1 MITSKKIHFISIGGS
16 VMHSLAI
23 NLKLNGNIVTGSD
36 DKIYDPTKSILKKYN
51 LYPKS
56 IGYRKKNILKN
67 LDFVI
72 VGMHTKKNNVELLE
86 AKKLKLK
93 IISFP
98 EFIRE
103 FSQNKQRVVIAG
115 SHGKSTITS
124 IIMHVLKFANKDFD
138 YVVGAKVNGFDFNI
152 KLSNS
157 PMIIIEGDEYLTS
170 PLDKRP
176 KFLNYDHHI
185 VLVNGISW
193 DHANVF
199 PTLDIYLNQFKKL
212 LKKTSKGGT
221 IIVYDGDENIDKIK
235 IKPEEGKSL
244 IKYNVHNNTIK
255 NGKTLLIN
263 NTKKI
268 PIKIFGDHNM
278 QNISGALTVL
288 KELGITEKMFYQ
300 AIKSYSTPKI
310 RLEILKKLKNRIVF
324 RDFAHSPSKV
334 LSTVKAVKKQFK
346 NKLACILE
354 LHTLSSL
361 NEKFIKNYKNTLNAS
376 DKAILYFSNKK
387 IVNKFSKKKMRKI
400 FNNDKLICC
409 NTVDNLKKNLKLIF
423 TKKNNI
429 LLMSSGNFDNLEI
442 NKFFNF
448 VKNK

>member
-16 VMHSLAI
+16 VMHSLAV
-23 NLKLNGNIVTGSD
+23 NLKLNGNIITGSD
-36 DKIYDPTKSILKKYN
+36 DKIYDPSKSILKKHN
-51 LYPKS
+51 LFPKS
-56 IGYRKKNILKN
+56 LGYNKKNISKKLN
-67 LDFVI
+67 FVI

-86 AKKLKLK
+86 AKKLKLR

-115 SHGKSTITS
+115 SHGKSTVTS
-124 IIMHVLKFANKDFD
+124 MIMHVLKFANKDFD
-138 YVVGAKVNGFDFNI
+138 YVVGAKVNGFEFNL
-152 KLSNS
+152 KLSNA
-157 PMIIIEGDEYLTS
+157 PIIIIEGDEYLSS
-170 PLDKRP
+170 PINKKP

-185 VLVNGISW
+185 VLINGISW

-199 PTLDIYLNQFKKL
+199 PTLNIYLNQFKKL
-212 LKKTSKGGT
+212 FENTRKGGT
-221 IIVYDGDENIDKIK
+221 IIFYEGDENIDKIL
-235 IKPEEGKSL
+235 INPEEGKSI
-244 IKYNVHNNTIK
+244 IKYNLHDNFIK
-255 NGKTLLIN
+255 NGKTFLITN
-263 NTKKI
+263 NKKI

-288 KELGITEKMFYQ
+288 KELGITKNIFYK
-300 AIKSYSTPKI
+300 AIINYTTPKI
-310 RLEILKKLKNRIVF
+310 RLEILKNLKNQLVF

-346 NKLACILE
+346 NKLSCVLE

-361 NEKFIKNYKNTLNAS
+361 NEKFLKNYKNTLNDS
-376 DKAILYFSNKK
+376 DKVILYFSNKK
-387 IVNKFSKKKMRKI
+387 IVNKFSEKKMRKI
-400 FNNDKLICC
+400 FNNNKLICC
-409 NTVDNLKKNLKLIF
+409 NTVDNLEKFLKRIF
-423 TKKNNI
+423 IDKNNI

-448 VKNK
+448 VEN

>member
-16 VMHSLAI
+16 VMHSLAV
-23 NLKLNGNIVTGSD
+23 NLKLNGNIITGSD
-36 DKIYDPTKSILKKYN
+36 DKIYDPSKSILKKYN

-56 IGYRKKNILKN
+56 LGYNKKNISNKLN
-67 LDFVI
+67 FVI

-115 SHGKSTITS
+115 SHGKSTVTS
-124 IIMHVLKFANKDFD
+124 MIMHVLKFANKDFD
-138 YVVGAKVNGFDFNI
+138 YVIGAKVNGFEFNI
-152 KLSNS
+152 KLSNA
-157 PMIIIEGDEYLTS
+157 PIILIEGDEYLSS
-170 PLDKRP
+170 PLDKKP

-185 VLVNGISW
+185 VLINGISW

-199 PTLDIYLNQFKKL
+199 PTLNIYLNQFKKL
-212 LKKTSKGGT
+212 FENTRKGGT
-221 IIVYDGDENIDKIK
+221 IIFYEGDENIDKIL
-235 IKPEEGKSL
+235 INPEEGKSI
-244 IKYNVHNNTIK
+244 IKYNLHDNFIK
-255 NGKTLLIN
+255 NGKTFLITN
-263 NTKKI
+263 NKKI
-268 PIKIFGDHNM
+268 PVKIFGDHNM

-288 KELGITEKMFYQ
+288 KELGITENVFY
-300 AIKSYSTPKI
+300 KSIINYKTPKI
-310 RLEILKKLKNRIVF
+310 RLEILKNLKNRLVF

-346 NKLACILE
+346 NKLSCVLE

-361 NEKFIKNYKNTLNAS
+361 NDKFLKNYKNTLNDS

-387 IVNKFSKKKMRKI
+387 IVDKFSEKKMRKI

-409 NTVDNLKKNLKLIF
+409 NTVDNLQKFLKLIF
-423 TKKNNI
+423 IEKNNI

-448 VKNK
+448 VEN

>member
-16 VMHSLAI
+16 VMHSLAV
-23 NLKLNGNIVTGSD
+23 NLKLNGNIITGSD
-36 DKIYDPTKSILKKYN
+36 DKIYDPSKSILKKYN

-56 IGYRKKNILKN
+56 LGYNKKNISNKLN
-67 LDFVI
+67 FVI

-124 IIMHVLKFANKDFD
+124 MIMHVLKFANKDFD
-138 YVVGAKVNGFDFNI
+138 YVIGAKVNGFEFNI
-152 KLSNS
+152 KLSNA
-157 PMIIIEGDEYLTS
+157 PIIVIEGDEYLSS
-170 PLDKRP
+170 PLDKKP

-185 VLVNGISW
+185 VLINGMAW

-212 LKKTSKGGT
+212 FNNTRKGGT
-221 IIVYDGDENIDKIK
+221 IIYYKEGDNIDKIL
-235 IKPEEGKSL
+235 INPEEGKS
-244 IKYNVHNNTIK
+244 IINYNIHKNSIE
-255 NGKTLLIN
+255 NGKTFLLTN
-263 NTKKI
+263 NKKI

-288 KELGITEKMFYQ
+288 KELGITENVFYK
-300 AIKSYSTPKI
+300 AIINYKTPKI
-310 RLEILKKLKNRIVF
+310 RLEILKNLKNRLIF

-346 NKLACILE
+346 NKLSCVLE

-361 NEKFIKNYKNTLNAS
+361 NDKFLKNYKNTLNDS

-387 IVNKFSKKKMRKI
+387 IVDKFSEKKMRKV

-409 NTVDNLKKNLKLIF
+409 NTVDNLQKFLKLIF
-423 TKKNNI
+423 IEKNNI

-448 VKNK
+448 VEN

>member
-16 VMHSLAI
+16 VMHSLAV
-23 NLKLNGNIVTGSD
+23 NLKLNGNIITGSD
-36 DKIYDPTKSILKKYN
+36 DKIYDPSKSILKKYN

-56 IGYRKKNILKN
+56 LGYNKKNISNKLN
-67 LDFVI
+67 FVI

-115 SHGKSTITS
+115 SHGKSTVTS
-124 IIMHVLKFANKDFD
+124 MIMHVLKFANKDFD
-138 YVVGAKVNGFDFNI
+138 YVVGAKVNGFEFNL
-152 KLSNS
+152 KLSNA
-157 PMIIIEGDEYLTS
+157 PIIIIEGDEYLSS
-170 PLDKRP
+170 PIDKKP

-185 VLVNGISW
+185 VLINGISW

-199 PTLDIYLNQFKKL
+199 PTLNIYLNQFKKL
-212 LKKTSKGGT
+212 FENTRKGGT
-221 IIVYDGDENIDKIK
+221 IIFYEGDENIDKIL
-235 IKPEEGKSL
+235 INPEEGKSI
-244 IKYNVHNNTIK
+244 IKYNLHDNFIK
-255 NGKTLLIN
+255 NGKTFLITN
-263 NTKKI
+263 NKKI

-288 KELGITEKMFYQ
+288 KELGITENVFY
-300 AIKSYSTPKI
+300 KSIINYKTPKI
-310 RLEILKKLKNRIVF
+310 RLEILKNLKNRLVF

-346 NKLACILE
+346 NKLSCVLE

-361 NEKFIKNYKNTLNAS
+361 NDKFLKNYKNTLNDS

-387 IVNKFSKKKMRKI
+387 IVDKFSEKKMRKV

-409 NTVDNLKKNLKLIF
+409 NTVDNLQKFLKLIF
-423 TKKNNI
+423 IEKNNI

-448 VKNK
+448 VEN

>member
-16 VMHSLAI
+16 VMHSLAV
-23 NLKLNGNIVTGSD
+23 NLKLNGNIITGSD
-36 DKIYDPTKSILKKYN
+36 DKIYDPSKSILKKYN

-56 IGYRKKNILKN
+56 LGYNKKNISNKLN
-67 LDFVI
+67 FVI

-98 EFIRE
+98 VFIRQ

-124 IIMHVLKFANKDFD
+124 MIMHVLKFANKDFD
-138 YVVGAKVNGFDFNI
+138 YVIGAKVNGFEFNI
-152 KLSNS
+152 KLSNA
-157 PMIIIEGDEYLTS
+157 PIIVIEGDEYLSS
-170 PLDKRP
+170 PLDKKP

-185 VLVNGISW
+185 VLINGMAW

-212 LKKTSKGGT
+212 FNNTRKGGT
-221 IIVYDGDENIDKIK
+221 IIYYKGVENIDKIL
-235 IKPEEGKSL
+235 INPEEGKS
-244 IKYNVHNNTIK
+244 IINYNIHKNSIK
-255 NGKTLLIN
+255 NGKTFLLTN
-263 NTKKI
+263 NKKI

-288 KELGITEKMFYQ
+288 KELGITENVFY
-300 AIKSYSTPKI
+300 KSIINYKTPKI
-310 RLEILKKLKNRIVF
+310 RLEILKNLKNRLVF

-346 NKLACILE
+346 NKLSCVLE

-361 NEKFIKNYKNTLNAS
+361 NDKFLKNYKNTLNDS

-387 IVNKFSKKKMRKI
+387 IVDKFSEKKMRKV

-409 NTVDNLKKNLKLIF
+409 NTVDNLQKFLKLIF
-423 TKKNNI
+423 IEKNNI

-448 VKNK
+448 VEN